1 MSWRGRPGQWSVYWQ
16 TLALLLLSLAVAQAV
31 GMAMLFVLPAPRPD
45 FNRLSD
51 VAAALSGTQ
60 PVREEWQQREKALRT
75 KVLPAAPEVPSG
87 LVSETSLTHMLATRL
102 NVGDTNVR
110 LYFQPDMSTVPW
122 GRRRQN
128 RVPMRLKEP
137 FFFGRL
143 VAAYQTP
150 GGWRVAATPPPP
162 LISEWQRRILIWFAA
177 GAVALVPLAW
187 SFARALSRQIRRF
200 ADAAD
205 RLGTDPNAPPV
216 LEEGA
221 AELRVAARALN
232 RMQQRI
238 ADYLSERTAMVGAIA
253 HDLRTPL
260 ARIAFRIEA
269 APEPMREKVLADVD
283 QMQAMISATMQF
295 MRSASTPIERTTVDF
310 AQLIT
315 AIVEQDRDLG
325 RPVTRGSVA
334 PALVNGDPLA
344 LERLVQNLI
353 GNGISYGGAVE
364 VSLERA
370 GNEAQLRVADR
381 GPGLAAEML
390 ERVFQPFA
398 RGDPSRNRETGG
410 IGLGLTI
417 ARSVA
422 EDHGGRLTLA
432 NRAGGGLEA
441 LLRLPLAAV

>member
-1 MSWRGRPGQWSVYWQ
+1 MKVAGRPGRWPVFWQ
-16 TLALLLLSLAVAQAV
+16 TLGLLLLSLTIVQAV
-31 GMAMLFVLPAPRPD
+31 GTGILFVLPPPRPD

-60 PVREEWQQREKALRT
+60 ARGEWQEREKALRT
-75 KVLPAAPEVPSG
+75 GTQPAQPEVPHG
-87 LVSETSLTHMLATRL
+87 LVSEAAFTRMLAARL
-102 NVGDTNVR
+102 STPETGVR
-110 LYFQPDMSTVPW
+110 LYFQPDAGWVAW
-122 GRRRQN
+122 ARRCQTC
-128 RVPMRLKEP
+128 VPMRQREP

-143 VAAYQTP
+143 IAAYQTP
-150 GGWRVAATPPPP
+150 AGWRVAATPPA
-162 LISEWQRRILIWFAA
+162 LFISEWQRRILIWFTA
-177 GAVALVPLAW
+177 GAVAMVPLAW
-187 SFARALSRQIRRF
+187 VFARAISRQIRRF

-216 LEEGA
+216 REQGA

-232 RMQQRI
+232 RLQQRVT
-238 ADYLSERTAMVGAIA
+238 DYLSERTAMIGAIA

-260 ARIAFRIEA
+260 ARVAFRIEA

-283 QMQAMISATMQF
+283 QMRAMISATMAF
-295 MRSASTPIERTTVDF
+295 MRSVSTPIERATVDLGN
-310 AQLIT
+310 LIT

-325 RPVTRGSVA
+325 RPVTLGGLT
-334 PALVNGDPLA
+334 PALVNGDPLG

-353 GNGISYGGAVE
+353 GNAISYAGAVE

-370 GNEAQLRVADR
+370 GNQAQLRVADR
-381 GPGLAAEML
+381 GPGLAPDML

-398 RGDPSRNRETGG
+398 RGEPSRNRETGG

-432 NRAGGGLEA
+432 NRPGGGLEA
-441 LLRLPLAAV
+441 LLRLPLVAA